1 MKIAYITAQTPYG
14 NGEQFILP
22 EILEVINKGNDVIVI
37 PVRPE
42 NKIAKGREPEKV
54 SEYTIY
60 IPLLNFHLL
69 LKSIFIFF
77 IYPFRTCK
85 IIYSILRNSGNIE
98 KIIKNLV
105 VLPKGLITS
114 EVIKKHDIE
123 HIHAHW
129 ASTPSTVA
137 YIASELTGVSWT
149 FTSHRWDITENNM
162 INEKARSSKFI
173 RVIDKPG
180 YEEILNFIDEKNRL
194 KCHIV
199 HVGINLHGNFNKISN
214 EFIDK
219 KSFIIAIPA
228 NFVEKKGHIYFI
240 HAIKKLIARNYNI
253 TCYFFGDGPLEN
265 ELKAFVNKL
274 DLNKNIIFR
283 GKIAHD
289 ELLELYAKGEID
301 CVVLPSIVTDDG
313 EKEGIPVSL
322 MEAMAY
328 KIPVISTNTGGI
340 PELLGEG
347 AGILVDQKD
356 PDALAEAIER
366 LINDRELRRELQE
379 KGYKRVYKEFYLPNV
394 VDRLLYLMKG

>member
-60 IPLLNFHLL
+60 IPLLSFYLL

-85 IIYSILRNSGNIE
+85 IIYSILRNSGNIG

-105 VLPKGLITS
+105 VLPKGLITG
-114 EVIKKHDIE
+114 EVIKKHNIE

-129 ASTPSTVA
+129 ASTPSTIA
-137 YIASELTGVSWT
+137 YIASRLNEIPWS
-149 FTSHRWDITENNM
+149 FTCHRWDIAENNM
-162 INEKARSSKFI
+162 LEEKARSARFI
-173 RVIDKPG
+173 RVINKKG
-180 YEEILNFIDEKNRL
+180 YAEILRIIGEKYKH
-194 KCHIV
+194 KCNII
-199 HVGINLHGNFNKISN
+199 HVGINCKMIQKQNK
-214 EFIDK
+214 FICQN
-219 KSFIIAIPA
+219 FIIATPA
-228 NFVEKKGHIYFI
+228 NLIKVKGHKYLVY
-240 HAIKKLIARNYNI
+240 AIKKLIECNYNI

-265 ELKAFVNKL
+265 ELKALVNNL
-274 DLNKNIIFR
+274 ELKNNIMFK

-289 ELLELYAKGEID
+289 ELLNLYAKGEID
-301 CVVLPSIVTDDG
+301 CVVLPSIVTDEG

-340 PELLGEG
+340 PELLGDG
-347 AGILVDQKD
+347 AGILVEQKD

-366 LINDRELRRELQE
+366 LMNDEELRRELQE
-379 KGYKRVYKEFYLPNV
+379 KGYKKVYEEFYLPNV

>member
-60 IPLLNFHLL
+60 IPLLSFYLL

-77 IYPFRTCK
+77 IYPFRICK
-85 IIYSILRNSGNIE
+85 IIYSILRNSGNIG

-105 VLPKGLITS
+105 VLPKGLIAG
-114 EVIKKHDIE
+114 EVIKKHNIE

-137 YIASELTGVSWT
+137 YIASKLTGISWS
-149 FTSHRWDITENNM
+149 FTCHRWDIAENNM
-162 INEKARSSKFI
+162 LKEKARSARFI
-173 RVIDKPG
+173 RVINKKG
-180 YEEILNFIDEKNRL
+180 YAEILRIISEKYKH
-194 KCHIV
+194 KCNII
-199 HVGINLHGNFNKISN
+199 HVGINSKMIQKHNKFIYQNFV
-214 EFIDK
+214 
-219 KSFIIAIPA
+219 IATPA
-228 NFVEKKGHIYFI
+228 NLIEVKGHKFLIY
-240 HAIKKLIARNYNI
+240 AIKKLIERNYNV

-265 ELKAFVNKL
+265 ELKALINKL
-274 DLNKNIIFR
+274 ELKDNIIFK
-283 GKIAHD
+283 GKIGHD

-322 MEAMAY
+322 MEAMAN

-340 PELLGEG
+340 PELLGDG
-347 AGILVDQKD
+347 AGILVEQKD

-366 LINDRELRRELQE
+366 LINDGELRRELQE
-379 KGYKRVYKEFYLPNV
+379 KGYKKVYKEFYLPNV